1 VAHSFEQG
9 VSDWDLVIAGGGPV
23 GLVVG
28 IAARH
33 LGLSALVIEQSP
45 GLPDKACGE
54 GMMPGAVSVLTRLGV
69 DLGGAI
75 ELHGVRFSDE
85 SATATATFPEHGG
98 RGLSRR
104 ALMERL
110 DARARSLGVTI
121 LSAHT
126 LRDFTYEHR
135 VLHAEVTST
144 RSGRQVYRGRL
155 LVAADG
161 LRSRIRR
168 RLGYEL
174 PARPLERFGL
184 QRHYRCEPWSNW
196 VEVYWHDQAEV
207 YVTPVGPREVGVAV
221 LTHGRPRSHD
231 AIMTL
236 FPELRARLA
245 TSTEI
250 GRVRGAGPLEQRALG
265 VLAPGVAL
273 VGDAA
278 GYLDALSGE
287 GLALGFR
294 SAVAL
299 VERFAA
305 GELWRYPRDHSR
317 IGSAYYGMTQLMLA
331 LARRPRLRRAAL
343 RYLSS
348 RPQLFS
354 ELLGIAAGSTVT
366 PTCVLAATVQRFV
379 TATPLFTREPC

>member
-1 VAHSFEQG
+1 MAYSFGQG

-33 LGLSALVIEQSP
+33 LGLSALVIEQNRE
-45 GLPDKACGE
+45 LPDKACGE
-54 GMMPGAVSVLTRLGV
+54 GMMPGAVAVLARLGV

-75 ELHGVRFSDE
+75 ELRGVRFLDE
-85 SATATATFPEHGG
+85 SATAMATFPEQGG

-104 ALMERL
+104 ALMQKL
-110 DARARSLGVTI
+110 DARARNLGVVI
-121 LSAHT
+121 LSGHT
-126 LRDFTYEHR
+126 LRDFRYEHR
-135 VLHAEVTST
+135 VLHAEVMSAC
-144 RSGRQVYRGRL
+144 SGRQVYRGRL

-161 LRSRIRR
+161 LRSQIRR
-168 RLGYEL
+168 RLGYDL
-174 PARPLERFGL
+174 PAPPRERFGL
-184 QRHYRCEPWSNW
+184 QRHFRCEPWSNW
-196 VEVYWHDQAEV
+196 VDVYWHDQAEV
-207 YVTPVGPREVGVAV
+207 YVTPVGPQEIGVAV
-221 LTHGRPRSHD
+221 LSHGRPRSHD
-231 AIMTL
+231 AIMGL
-236 FPELRARLA
+236 FPELSARLA
-245 TSTEI
+245 TATKK

-317 IGSAYYGMTQLMLA
+317 IGSAYYATTHLMLA

-343 RYLSS
+343 QYLSS

-354 ELLGIAAGSTVT
+354 ELLGIAAGSTV
-366 PTCVLAATVQRFV
+366 PAKSVLAAAVRWVVAAGPLV
-379 TATPLFTREPC
+379 TSERC

>member
-1 VAHSFEQG
+1 MAHPLEQG

-28 IAARH
+28 IAARQV
-33 LGLSALVIEQSP
+33 GLSALVIEQSP

-69 DLGGAI
+69 DLTGAI
-75 ELHGVRFSDE
+75 ELDGIQFSDE
-85 SATATATFPEHGG
+85 GATATATFPEQRGC
-98 RGLSRR
+98 GLSRR
-104 ALMERL
+104 ALMQKL
-110 DARARSLGVTI
+110 DARARSLGVVI

-126 LRDFTYEHR
+126 LRGFSYEHR
-135 VLHAEVTST
+135 VLHAEVTSA
-144 RSGRQVYRGRL
+144 RSGRHVYRGRL

-174 PARPLERFGL
+174 PAPPLERFGL
-184 QRHYRCEPWSNW
+184 QRHYSCRPWSSW
-196 VEVYWHDQAEV
+196 VEVYWHDEAEV
-207 YVTPVGPREVGVAV
+207 YVTPVGPLEVGVAV
-221 LTHGRPRSHD
+221 LSHGRPRSHG
-231 AIMTL
+231 ALMAL
-236 FPELRARLA
+236 FPELRAKLA
-245 TSTEI
+245 AAQEV
-250 GRVRGAGPLEQRALG
+250 GRVRGAGPLEQRTLG

-299 VERFAA
+299 VERFAS
-305 GELWRYPRDHSR
+305 GELWRYPRDHLR
-317 IGSAYYGMTQLMLA
+317 IGSAYYGMTHLMLA
-331 LARRPRLRRAAL
+331 LARRPSLRRAAL

-354 ELLGIAAGSTVT
+354 ELLGIAAGSQAR
-366 PTCVLAATVQRFV
+366 PSSILGATARWLVS
-379 TATPLFTREPC
+379 AGPLFMSEPR

>member
-1 VAHSFEQG
+1 M
-9 VSDWDLVIAGGGPV
+9 SDWDLVIAGGGPV
-23 GLVVG
+23 GLAVG
-28 IAARH
+28 IAARQV
-33 LGLSALVIEQSP
+33 GLSALVIEQSP

-69 DLGGAI
+69 DLTGAI
-75 ELHGVRFSDE
+75 ELDGVRFSDDG
-85 SATATATFPEHGG
+85 ATATATFQEQRG

-104 ALMERL
+104 ALMQKL
-110 DARARSLGVTI
+110 DARARGLGVVI

-126 LRDFTYEHR
+126 LHDFSYEHR
-135 VLHAEVTST
+135 VLRAEVTSA

-174 PARPLERFGL
+174 PAQPLERFGL
-184 QRHYRCEPWSNW
+184 QRHYRCEPWSSW

-207 YVTPVGPREVGVAV
+207 YVTPVGPLEVGVAV
-221 LTHGRPRSHD
+221 LSHGRPRSHE
-231 AIMTL
+231 ALMTL

-245 TSTEI
+245 AKEA

-299 VERFAA
+299 VERFAS
-305 GELWRYPRDHSR
+305 GELWRYPRDHLR
-317 IGSAYYGMTQLMLA
+317 IGSAYYGMTHLMLA
-331 LARRPRLRRAAL
+331 LARRPSLRRAAL

-354 ELLGIAAGSTVT
+354 ELLGIAAGSQAL
-366 PTCVLAATVQRFV
+366 PSSALAATARWLVS
-379 TATPLFTREPC
+379 AGPLFMPEPR

>member
-1 VAHSFEQG
+1 MAHSLEQG
-9 VSDWDLVIAGGGPV
+9 VSDWDLIIAGGGPV

-28 IAARH
+28 IAARQI
-33 LGLSALVIEQSP
+33 GLSALVIEQSQ

-54 GMMPGAVSVLTRLGV
+54 GMMPGAVSVLTQLGV
-69 DLGGAI
+69 DLGGAV
-75 ELHGVRFSDE
+75 ELHGIRFSDE
-85 SATATATFPEHGG
+85 SATATATFPGQRG
-98 RGLSRR
+98 CGLSRR
-104 ALMERL
+104 ALMQKL
-110 DARARSLGVTI
+110 DQRARGLGVVI

-126 LRDFTYEHR
+126 FRDFSYENR
-135 VLHAEVTST
+135 VLRAEVIST
-144 RSGRQVYRGRL
+144 RSGPQVYRGRL

-174 PARPLERFGL
+174 PAQPRERFGL
-184 QRHYRCEPWSNW
+184 QRHFFCEPWSNW

-221 LTHGRPRSHD
+221 LSHGPPRSH
-231 AIMTL
+231 AAMLSL
-236 FPELRARLA
+236 FPELQARLA
-245 TSTEI
+245 AAEM
-250 GRVRGAGPLEQRALG
+250 GRVRGAGPLEQRVFG

-299 VERFAA
+299 VERFAS

-317 IGSAYYGMTQLMLA
+317 IGSAYYCMTHVMLA
-331 LARRPRLRRAAL
+331 FARRPRLRRAAL

-354 ELLGIAAGSTVT
+354 ELLGVAAGSTV
-366 PTCVLAATVQRFV
+366 PPASVLGATARWLV
-379 TATPLFTREPC
+379 TAGPLLTPERC

>member
-1 VAHSFEQG
+1 

-54 GMMPGAVSVLTRLGV
+54 GMMPGAVSVLTQLGV

-75 ELHGVRFSDE
+75 ELRGVRFSDE
-85 SATATATFPEHGG
+85 GATATATFPEQGG

-104 ALMERL
+104 ALMQKL
-110 DARARSLGVTI
+110 DARARNLGVVI

-126 LRDFTYEHR
+126 LRDFTYEHG
-135 VLHAEVTST
+135 VLHAEVTSA
-144 RSGRQVYRGRL
+144 RSGHQVHRARL

-174 PARPLERFGL
+174 PAQPLERFGL
-184 QRHYRCEPWSNW
+184 QRHFRCEPWSNW
-196 VEVYWHDQAEV
+196 VEVYWHAQAEV
-207 YVTPVGPREVGVAV
+207 YVTPVGPLEVGVAV
-221 LTHGRPRSHD
+221 LSHGRPRSHD
-231 AIMTL
+231 AILAL

-245 TSTEI
+245 AATEM
-250 GRVRGAGPLEQRALG
+250 GRVRGAGPLEQSVLG

-294 SAVAL
+294 SALAL
-299 VERFAA
+299 VERFAS
-305 GELWRYPRDHSR
+305 GELWRYPRDHAR
-317 IGSAYYGMTQLMLA
+317 IGSAYYGMTRLMLA

-343 RYLSS
+343 RYLSE

-354 ELLGIAAGSTVT
+354 ELLGITTGSTA
-366 PTCVLAATVQRFV
+366 PLKCVVAAAARWML
-379 TATPLFTREPC
+379 TAGPLFTPERR